1 VTAEILSVG
10 TELLLGDVL
19 DTNATYLSREAA
31 RLGLSVLHRQTV
43 GDNPDRLRRAV
54 ALALSRADVVM
65 LCGGLGPTPDDLT
78 KEIACEALGVPLA
91 LHEESLA
98 RIEGY
103 FRRSGRVMSD
113 NNRKQAMLPVGCT
126 VFHNDNGTAPGC
138 AVEKGGKHVLLF
150 PGPPR
155 ELVPMFEQSAV
166 PYLQAFCDGVIVS
179 HSVKVFGLG
188 ESTAAQMVGEL
199 MASTNPT
206 VAPYAKDGEMYFRV
220 TAKAADENA
229 ADDICRP
236 MIDALCDIL
245 GKAVYGVDVASLEEA
260 LVRTLTA
267 NGQTVASAESC
278 TGGLISQRI
287 TAVSG
292 ASAVFGCGVAAYSAD
307 VKHRVL
313 QVPQEVI
320 DAHGTVSA
328 QTAAA
333 MAKGV
338 RVLGGA
344 NFGVSVTGAAG
355 PSPCEGHPVGT
366 VFVGLATA
374 SGTYAKRLNL
384 THRRDRDYIRTVA
397 ASHALHAVL
406 CAAKGCLADGF
417 EQIG

>member
-150 PGPPR
+150 PGTPR

>member
-1 VTAEILSVG
+1 MTAEILSVG
-10 TELLLGDVL
+10 TELLLGDVQ

-31 RLGLSVLHRQTV
+31 RLGISVLHRQTV
-43 GDNPDRLRRAV
+43 GDNPARLRRAV
-54 ALALSRADVVM
+54 EQALARADVVM

-98 RIEGY
+98 RMEAY

-138 AVEKGGKHVLLF
+138 AVEKDGKHVLLF

-155 ELVPMFEQSAV
+155 ELVPMFEQSAL
-166 PYLQAFCDGVIVS
+166 PYLRAFCDGVIVS

-199 MASTNPT
+199 MNSDDPT

-220 TAKAADENA
+220 TARAADETA
-229 ADDICRP
+229 ADDKCRP
-236 MIDALCDIL
+236 MIKTLCDIL
-245 GKAVYGVDVASLEEA
+245 GDAVYGVDVSSLEEA
-260 LVRTLTA
+260 LVKELAA
-267 NGQTVASAESC
+267 NGQTVATAESC
-278 TGGLISQRI
+278 TGGLVSQRI

-307 VKHRVL
+307 VKHRL
-313 QVPQEVI
+313 LRVPQEII
-320 DAHGTVSA
+320 DATGTVSA

-338 RVLGGA
+338 RELAGA
-344 NFGVSVTGAAG
+344 DYGVSVTGSAG
-355 PSPCEGHPVGT
+355 PTPCEGHPVGT
-366 VFVGLATA
+366 VFVGLACEH
-374 SGTYAKRLNL
+374 GVYAKKLNL

-406 CAAKGCLADGF
+406 CAARGRLPEGF

>member
-1 VTAEILSVG
+1 MTAEILSVG

-31 RLGLSVLHRQTV
+31 RLGISVLHRQTV
-43 GDNPDRLRRAV
+43 GDNPDRLRQAV
-54 ALALSRADVVM
+54 SLALSRADVVM

-98 RIEGY
+98 RIEAY
-103 FRRSGRVMSD
+103 FQRSGRVMSD

-138 AVEKGGKHVLLF
+138 AVEKDGKYVLLF

-155 ELVPMFEQSAV
+155 ELVPMFEQAAV
-166 PYLQAFCDGVIVS
+166 PYLRSFCDGVIVS
-179 HSVKVFGLG
+179 HAVKVFGLG

-199 MASTNPT
+199 MNSTAPT

-220 TAKAADENA
+220 TAKAAD
-229 ADDICRP
+229 ADSADALCRP
-236 MIDALCDIL
+236 MIKTLCDIL
-245 GKAVYGVDVASLEEA
+245 GDAVYGVDVASLEEA
-260 LVRTLTA
+260 LVSTLTA

-287 TAVSG
+287 TAIGG
-292 ASAVFGCGVAAYSAD
+292 ASTVFGCGVAAYSAD
-307 VKHRVL
+307 VKHRVID
-313 QVPQEVI
+313 VPQETF
-320 DAHGTVSA
+320 ATPGTVSA
-328 QTAAA
+328 PTPAA

-338 RVLGGA
+338 RALAGA
-344 NFGVSVTGAAG
+344 DFGISVTGSAG
-355 PSPCEGHPVGT
+355 PMPCEGHPVGT
-366 VFVGLATA
+366 VFVGLATENGA
-374 SGTYAKRLNL
+374 YAKRLNL
-384 THRRDRDYIRTVA
+384 THRQDREYIRTVA

-406 CAAKGCLADGF
+406 CAAKGRLPDGF